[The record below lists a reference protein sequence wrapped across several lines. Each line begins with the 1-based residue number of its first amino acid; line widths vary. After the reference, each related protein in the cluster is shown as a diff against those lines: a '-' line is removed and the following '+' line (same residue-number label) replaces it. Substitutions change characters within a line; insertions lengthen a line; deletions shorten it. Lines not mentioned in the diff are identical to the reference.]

1 MNIDI
6 IILIHSWNY
15 NIFFRLKA
23 CFVFKMLSQNI
34 FLIWYLYMSL
44 VSTARRDLL
53 SHVVSYWPANEL
65 NVKKTI
71 NVNVTLEDWTTKEC
85 YCFNMDTVIYHLCK
99 VLSICIFNPWFLMLI
114 TYFFNCVLFRC
125 LCSNNVNQ
133 TFFFNFFEISNFII
147 FVHMS

>member
-65 NVKKTI
+65 NVEKTI
-71 NVNVTLEDWTTKEC
+71 NVKYYIRRLDNKGMLLLQYGHSDLS
-85 YCFNMDTVIYHLCK
+85 FMHF
-99 VLSICIFNPWFLMLI
+99 LSICIFNPWFLMLI

-133 TFFFNFFEISNFII
+133 TFFFYFFEISNFII

>member
-1 MNIDI
+1 MIIDYDFFSLSCCFVRPVVARIQFDLYTIFLSFKRTDLNIDI

-65 NVKKTI
+65 NVEKTI
-71 NVNVTLEDWTTKEC
+71 NVKYYIRRLDNKGMLLLQYGHSDLS
-85 YCFNMDTVIYHLCK
+85 FMLSFIHL
-99 VLSICIFNPWFLMLI
+99 
-114 TYFFNCVLFRC
+114 YF
-125 LCSNNVNQ
+125 
-133 TFFFNFFEISNFII
+133 
-147 FVHMS
+147 

>member
-1 MNIDI
+1 MIFSNYQWLSIMIFFLYHVALFDLLSREFNSTYTQYFFLFKRTDLNIDI

-34 FLIWYLYMSL
+34 FLIWYLHMSL

-65 NVKKTI
+65 NVEKTI
-71 NVNVTLEDWTTKEC
+71 NVKYYIRRLDNKGMLLLQYGHSDLS
-85 YCFNMDTVIYHLCK
+85 FMQSFIHL
-99 VLSICIFNPWFLMLI
+99 
-114 TYFFNCVLFRC
+114 YF
-125 LCSNNVNQ
+125 
-133 TFFFNFFEISNFII
+133 
-147 FVHMS
+147 